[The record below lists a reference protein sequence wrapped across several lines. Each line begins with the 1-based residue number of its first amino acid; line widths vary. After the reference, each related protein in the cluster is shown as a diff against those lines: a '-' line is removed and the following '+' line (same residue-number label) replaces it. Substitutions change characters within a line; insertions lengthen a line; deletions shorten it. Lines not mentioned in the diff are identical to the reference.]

1 MTISLS
7 GAVLSYQGS
16 RAGDYHESVIV
27 NGHPSWI
34 NDDNAIWYSDGSSDW
49 VVGSISGRGGDSV
62 GIAANNIGT
71 TCPYN
76 IASSNWQ
83 YWNSGWVTFSSSV
96 MSVTCSQAKGKNN

>member
-1 MTISLS
+1 MTVSLS
-7 GAVLSYQGS
+7 GAVLNHQGS
-16 RAGDYHESVIV
+16 RAGDYHESAIV

-34 NDDNAIWYSDGSSDW
+34 NAYNSIWYCDGCSDW
-49 VVGSISGRGGDSV
+49 VVGPISGRGSDFA
-62 GIAANNIGT
+62 GIIADGQGT